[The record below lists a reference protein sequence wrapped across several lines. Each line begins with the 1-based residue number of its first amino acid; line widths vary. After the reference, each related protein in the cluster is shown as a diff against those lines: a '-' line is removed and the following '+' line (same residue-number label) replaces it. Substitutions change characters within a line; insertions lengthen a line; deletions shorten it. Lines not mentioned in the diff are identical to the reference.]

1 MSLSIDP
8 PSGHRAVKCVAWQK
22 THRENSFGGALH
34 SLMFPKPVITDIFQ
48 KYHQNYFPHPKPRRW
63 FLVVHHRPAK
73 HDSAHRDIAPF
84 FVDLPVPVHH
94 LLSPKDNPKLA
105 LRIQA
110 DNLIC
115 QLPNN
120 QDLNFAY
127 NDHKWLHSHLN

>member
-8 PSGHRAVKCVAWQK
+8 PSSHRAVKCVAWQK
-22 THRENSFGGALH
+22 IHCENSFDGVLH

-48 KYHQNYFPHPKPRRW
+48 KYHHSYFPHPKPQQS
-63 FLVVHHRPAK
+63 FLAEHHRLVTR
-73 HDSAHRDIAPF
+73 DSAHRDIAPF

-94 LLSPKDNPKLA
+94 LLSPKDSPKLA
-105 LRIQA
+105 LRTQA

-120 QDLNFAY
+120 LDLNFAY
-127 NDHKWLHSHLN
+127 SDHKWLH